1 MKKADIARRI
11 HQQAGISADEA
22 ARVVDWIVALFKCT
36 LESGEPIVITGF
48 GTFKVLN
55 KRPRRGRNPRTG
67 EEMTIAARRV
77 VTFHPS
83 AAFKAAVAAV

>member
-22 ARVVDWIVALFKCT
+22 ARVVDWIVALFKGT
-36 LESGEPIVITGF
+36 LESGEPIVIAGF
-48 GTFKVLN
+48 GTFKVRS
-55 KRPRRGRNPRTG
+55 KAARKGRNPHTG
-67 EEMTIAARRV
+67 EAMMIAARRV

-83 AAFKAAVAAV
+83 AAFKAAVATV